1 MQNRINIL
9 ANPKEKNCLIFK
21 NRLSQS
27 ALPRRKEKFK
37 KLVKLGSQMR
47 ETHLLQGKNFGGRQN
62 FITNY
67 DIQGNN
73 LVEKIYFDLAEN
85 SSELGRVYINKTQYF
100 GKVPKVAWDFFIGGY
115 QPAQKWLKDRKDRL
129 LSNDEIEQY
138 QKIIL
143 ALKTTSDIMPQI
155 DPILFS

>member
-1 MQNRINIL
+1 M
-9 ANPKEKNCLIFK
+9 
-21 NRLSQS
+21 
-27 ALPRRKEKFK
+27 
-37 KLVKLGSQMR
+37 
-47 ETHLLQGKNFGGRQN
+47 QGKNFGGRQN

-67 DIQGNN
+67 DIQENN

-115 QPAQKWLKDRKDRL
+115 QPAQKFKDRKDRT
-129 LSNDEIEQY
+129 LSSDDIEQY

-143 ALKTTSDIMPQI
+143 ALKTTSNIMPQI